1 MVEKAKGKKRKKILV
16 TGSSGMLGTAVSRK
30 LAKNYAVI
38 GLDNRAD
45 KLSVEHC
52 DIADSKKTLEVIRGV
67 RPAVIIHTAAW
78 TDVDG
83 CETDPGKANRVNI
96 TGTENVA
103 CGAASLNIP
112 LLYISTDFVFDGKKK
127 SSYTE
132 VDLPNPLNVYAK
144 SKLEGEKRVARLPKY
159 VILRTSWL
167 FGENGTNF
175 VDTILRKVKS
185 GEKLNVVDD
194 QFGSPTYAKDLAQA
208 IAALIGYLIETDS
221 ARDIFHVS
229 NKGAV
234 SWFDYAKEIL
244 RLAGNTDAA
253 LTSIKTKELKAPAKR
268 PAFSVL
274 DNSKFEKAIGF
285 TMRPWQTALAEYIHE
300 KQ

>member
-16 TGSSGMLGTAVSRK
+16 TGSSGMLGTALSRE
-30 LAKNYAVI
+30 LAKDYAVI
-38 GLDNRAD
+38 GLDMRPGEISTE
-45 KLSVEHC
+45 LC
-52 DIADSKKTLEVIRGV
+52 DIADSKKTLEVIGGAK
-67 RPAVIIHTAAW
+67 PDTIIHAAAW

-83 CETDPGKANRVNI
+83 CEAEPGKANRINI
-96 TGTENVA
+96 AGTENVA
-103 CGAASLNIP
+103 RVASSLNTP

-132 VDLPNPLNVYAK
+132 VDRPNPLNVYAK
-144 SKLEGEKRVARLPKY
+144 SKLEGEKKVAQLTKY

-175 VDTILRKVKS
+175 VDTILRKAKNK
-185 GEKLNVVDD
+185 EKLTIVDD
-194 QFGSPTYAKDLAQA
+194 QSGSPTYAKDLAQA
-208 IAALIGYLIETDS
+208 IAALLGYLTGRGP

-244 RLAGNTDAA
+244 RLAGMKGAA
-253 LTSIKTKELKAPAKR
+253 LTSIKSRAFRAPADR
-268 PAFSVL
+268 PVFSVL
-274 DNSKFEKAIGF
+274 DNSKFEKATGF
-285 TMRPWQTALAEYIHE
+285 TMRPWQTALAEYIHG